1 LTTAADGVRR
11 SQRPVRVV
19 GVGRAGPRLD
29 GSSPLVRTGCFR
41 HQRGRHGQPSRS
53 CLRPTVPRPG
63 WSRPLG
69 GLRPRACPGYQTGRH
84 VARRRRIGFPL
95 PSSRGCRSRSV
106 RPAPPG
112 CHWSACPSRAAGHV
126 SARRVWRTRHS
137 GCRAVAWLTAPGVPA
152 PAAVAL
158 TPAAPTA
165 GVPDAVAPTPVAPS
179 AAVRAGFGSY
189 PSPDA
194 GRDVVPRRHRSGR
207 TRPQRGGDWR
217 TRERI
222 DT

>member
-1 LTTAADGVRR
+1 M
-11 SQRPVRVV
+11 
-19 GVGRAGPRLD
+19 GVGRAGPPLD

-53 CLRPTVPRPG
+53 YPRPTVLRPG
-63 WSRPLG
+63 WRRPLG
-69 GLRPRACPGYQTGRH
+69 GLRPRTCPGYQAGRH

-106 RPAPPG
+106 RSAPPG
-112 CHWSACPSRAAGHV
+112 GHWSACPSKAAGHV

-137 GCRAVAWLTAPGVPA
+137 DCPGCRAVAWLTAPGVPA

-158 TPAAPTA
+158 TPAAPSA
-165 GVPDAVAPTPVAPS
+165 GAPVAVVPMPVAPS
-179 AAVRAGFGSY
+179 AVVRAGLGSY
-189 PSPDA
+189 PTPDA

-217 TRERI
+217 SRWRS